1 MHVIC
6 KDGKYLLER
15 GIVIRWCQ
23 ETDMSSLMRLCVNA
37 FCLFVNLYDVT
48 ASRYT
53 HMSCECI
60 KFCEYMKREKLYGNE
75 L

>member
-23 ETDMSSLMRLCVNA
+23 ETDMSSLMRLCINA
-37 FCLFVNLYDVT
+37 FYVKSYMVMNCKQSFAGMGDNDEE
-48 ASRYT
+48 RY
-53 HMSCECI
+53 M
-60 KFCEYMKREKLYGNE
+60 
-75 L
+75 